1 MKAERMAGLC
11 LSGGGHLPEIP
22 SKGGS
27 ILFSRLF
34 VRCRWWARIDPQN
47 IIVSETRM
55 NVNVQMRH
63 LLECC
68 FADGMPETESLVREC
83 CADRAGDPHHG
94 RHERRS
100 GRVIQLAHV
109 LEMVTRNNQGVT
121 SMKLTKINECH

>member
-1 MKAERMAGLC
+1 MKAEGMARLC
-11 LSGGGHLPEIP
+11 LSGGGGLLEIP
-22 SKGGS
+22 SKSGS
-27 ILFSRLF
+27 ILISCLF

-47 IIVSETRM
+47 VIVLETRM

-68 FADGMPETESLVREC
+68 FADGMLETEFLVREC
-83 CADRAGDPHHG
+83 CADRASDPHHD

-109 LEMVTRNNQGVT
+109 PEMVTRNNQGVT
-121 SMKLTKINECH
+121 RMKLTKI